1 VRPNLGGGPVTS
13 RQLAELGF
21 VVLALA
27 AVALELRGVRGNRR
41 PGPTTSEPPVRLG
54 EALTAAMASTS
65 GKVLVFGWWWWLGW
79 HFLAR

>member
-1 VRPNLGGGPVTS
+1 MTS

-21 VVLALA
+21 VVLAGA
-27 AVALELRGVRGNRR
+27 AVALELRAVLAIGRH
-41 PGPTTSEPPVRLG
+41 GPTTSERPVRLG